1 MNSLILNKL
10 SLINYKNIL
19 SSDFE
24 LDSNINCFVGNNG
37 VGKTNVLDSI
47 YHLAMSKSY
56 FHSLSSQ
63 TINHNAKFMLIEGD
77 FTKGIKNENIICSLK
92 KGQNKTLKRNG
103 KIYKRFSDH
112 IGLIPV
118 VMISPYD
125 RDLIQEGSSNRRK
138 FTDNVISQ
146 NNKTYLTQ
154 IIKYQKILFQRNALL
169 KFFKKKQTFD
179 IDILKVYDNQLSEL
193 SIPIH
198 NTRLDF
204 FKNFVPVFIK
214 RYNSISQNKETVNIS
229 YDSQLNYESLNNLLN
244 NSLEK
249 DRIVQ
254 YTSCGIHKDD
264 LIFEIDKF
272 PIKKF
277 GSQGQQK
284 TFLIALKLAQFDYLK
299 TESNSSPILLLDDIF
314 DKLDNNRVKQLIKL
328 VNEDEFGQLFI
339 SDTDYNRT
347 KKIISEID
355 SSYKMFKLY
364 LF

>member
-1 MNSLILNKL
+1 MKSLILNKL

-19 SSDFE
+19 SKDFA
-24 LDSNINCFVGNNG
+24 LDCKINCFVGNNG

-63 TINHNAKFMLIEGD
+63 TINHDAEFMLIEGH
-77 FTKGIKNENIICSLK
+77 FSKGEKSENIICSLK
-92 KGQNKTLKRNG
+92 KGQKKILKRNG
-103 KIYKRFSDH
+103 KIYKKFSDH

-138 FTDNVISQ
+138 FIDNVISQ

-154 IIKYQKILFQRNALL
+154 IITYQKVLSQRNALL

-179 IDILKVYDNQLSEL
+179 LNILKVYDDQLSEL
-193 SIPIH
+193 SMPIH
-198 NTRLDF
+198 KTRLEF
-204 FKNFVPVFIK
+204 FKSFVPVFIK
-214 RYNSISQNKETVNIS
+214 RYNSISQNKESVNI
-229 YDSQLNYESLNNLLN
+229 NYESHLNHESLNFLLK

-249 DRIVQ
+249 DRILQ

-264 LIFEIDKF
+264 LNFEIDQF

-284 TFLIALKLAQFDYLK
+284 SFLIALKLAQFDYLK
-299 TESNSSPILLLDDIF
+299 VELNSSPILLLDDIF
-314 DKLDNNRVKQLIKL
+314 DKLDNNRVKQLIQL
-328 VNEDEFGQLFI
+328 VNNDEFGQIFI
-339 SDTDYNRT
+339 SDTDYDRT
-347 KKIISEID
+347 ENIIKEID
-355 SSYKMFKLY
+355 SSYKMFEL
-364 LF
+364 

>member
-77 FTKGIKNENIICSLK
+77 FTKGIKHENIICSLK

-314 DKLDNNRVKQLIKL
+314 DKLDKNRVKQIINL
-328 VNEDEFGQLFI
+328 VSDDDFGQIFI
-339 SDTDYNRT
+339 SDTDEERT
-347 KKIISEID
+347 KESIKEINNTNKI
-355 SSYKMFKLY
+355 FNL
-364 LF
+364 

>member
-77 FTKGIKNENIICSLK
+77 FTKGIKHENIICSLK

-314 DKLDNNRVKQLIKL
+314 DKLDNNRVKQLIQL

-355 SSYKMFKLY
+355 SSYKMFKL
-364 LF
+364 

>member
-146 NNKTYLTQ
+146 TNKTYLTQ

-299 TESNSSPILLLDDIF
+299 TKSNSSPILLLDDIF
-314 DKLDNNRVKQLIKL
+314 DKLDNNRVKQLIQL

-347 KKIISEID
+347 EKIISEID
-355 SSYKMFKLY
+355 SSYKMFKL
-364 LF
+364 

>member
-19 SSDFE
+19 SSNFE
-24 LDSNINCFVGNNG
+24 FDSNINCFVGNNG

-299 TESNSSPILLLDDIF
+299 TKSNSSPILLLDDIF
-314 DKLDNNRVKQLIKL
+314 DKLDNNRVKQLIQL

-347 KKIISEID
+347 EKIISEID
-355 SSYKMFKLY
+355 SSYKMFKL
-364 LF
+364 

>member
-112 IGLIPV
+112 IGLIPL

-299 TESNSSPILLLDDIF
+299 TKSNSSPILLLDDIF
-314 DKLDNNRVKQLIKL
+314 DKLDNNRVKQLIQL

-347 KKIISEID
+347 EKIISEID
-355 SSYKMFKLY
+355 SSYKMFKL
-364 LF
+364 

>member
-1 MNSLILNKL
+1 MKSLILNKL

-19 SSDFE
+19 SKDFA
-24 LDSNINCFVGNNG
+24 LDRKINCFVGNNG

-63 TINHNAKFMLIEGD
+63 TINHDAEFMLIEGH
-77 FTKGIKNENIICSLK
+77 FSKGEKSENIICSLK
-92 KGQNKTLKRNG
+92 KGQKKILKRNG
-103 KIYKRFSDH
+103 KIYKKFSDH

-118 VMISPYD
+118 GMISPYD

-138 FTDNVISQ
+138 FIDNVISQ

-154 IIKYQKILFQRNALL
+154 IITYQKVLSQRNALL

-179 IDILKVYDNQLSEL
+179 LNILKVYDDQLSEL
-193 SIPIH
+193 SMPIH
-198 NTRLDF
+198 KTRLEF
-204 FKNFVPVFIK
+204 FKSFVPVFIK
-214 RYNSISQNKETVNIS
+214 RYNSISQNKESVNI
-229 YDSQLNYESLNNLLN
+229 NYESHLNHESLNFLLK

-249 DRIVQ
+249 DRILQ

-264 LIFEIDKF
+264 LNFEIDQF

-284 TFLIALKLAQFDYLK
+284 SFLIALKLAQFDYLK
-299 TESNSSPILLLDDIF
+299 VELNSSPILLLDDIF
-314 DKLDNNRVKQLIKL
+314 DKLDNNRVKLLIQL
-328 VNEDEFGQLFI
+328 VNNDEFGQIFI
-339 SDTDYNRT
+339 SDTDYDRT
-347 KKIISEID
+347 ENIIKEID
-355 SSYKMFKLY
+355 SSYKMFEL
-364 LF
+364 

>member
-47 YHLAMSKSY
+47 YHLAMRKSY

-77 FTKGIKNENIICSLK
+77 FTKGIKHENIICSLK

-314 DKLDNNRVKQLIKL
+314 DKLDNNRVKQLIQL

-355 SSYKMFKLY
+355 SSYKMFKL
-364 LF
+364 